1 MVAGTCVT
9 LDPGL
14 RACGVALWYDG
25 VLVRAG
31 AVRGP
36 GTGRGPAV
44 WAELADGVA
53 RWVEPAPPGVLVVET
68 MKVYVAGK
76 GDPADLIELSG
87 VAGAVVGRLAAWRAE
102 GVKAAEWNR
111 QVPSH
116 IQRQRSRAWVEQ
128 HGWIERVDLATT
140 ARFQEDVW
148 SAVGIGRWRMSQS
161 R

>member
-1 MVAGTCVT
+1 MVNGTCVT

-36 GTGRGPAV
+36 ATGRGPAV
-44 WAELADGVA
+44 WSALADGVA
-53 RWVEPAPPGVLVVET
+53 AWVGPAPAGVLLVET
-68 MKVYVAGK
+68 MKVYLVGK

-87 VAGAVVGRLAAWRAE
+87 VAGAVVGRLAGWSAE

-116 IQRQRSRAWVEQ
+116 IQRQRTRAWVEAQ
-128 HGWIERVDLATT
+128 GWLDRVDLATT
-140 ARFQEDVW
+140 VRFQEDVW

>member
-1 MVAGTCVT
+1 
-9 LDPGL
+9 
-14 RACGVALWYDG
+14 
-25 VLVRAG
+25 
-31 AVRGP
+31 VRGP
-36 GTGRGPAV
+36 AIGRGPDV
-44 WAELADGVA
+44 WAALAGGVA
-53 RWVEPAPPGVLVVET
+53 EWVGVAPCGVLVVET
-68 MKVYVAGK
+68 MKIYLVGK

-87 VAGAVVGRLAAWRAE
+87 VAGAVVGRLSGWRAE

-116 IQRQRSRAWVEQ
+116 IQRQRTRAWVEAQ
-128 HGWIERVDLATT
+128 GWIDRVDLRTT